1 MSVCHGTDYATQD
14 GTGNNTGRHF
24 SCRGMTSIHR
34 TRVVH
39 MYGNWFAEE
48 IVGIIVAVVIPP
60 GTVYIVTPASVM
72 VIAYTALPTRH
83 ITSATDTGRGT
94 FHKAASA
101 RNEMPVV
108 PANVL
113 GGMRHTLRAPV
124 PFGLLAIVIAIIVAT
139 YLSTFYTLMVASAPL
154 SLSIGFQT
162 WHKHCHR

>member
-1 MSVCHGTDYATQD
+1 MSVCHGTDYATQY

-34 TRVVH
+34 TRVMH

-72 VIAYTALPTRH
+72 VVAYTALPTRH
-83 ITSATDTGRGT
+83 ITSAADTGRGT

-101 RNEMPVV
+101 RNEMVVV
-108 PANVL
+108 PAPVP
-113 GGMRHTLRAPV
+113 GGMRHTVRTSV

-139 YLSTFYTLMVASAPL
+139 YLSTFYTLTVASAPL